1 MRNKIPW
8 SDETKMELFGLNA
21 KCHIWRKPGTIRTV
35 MSRPDLRELFMSLFR
50 FGQGVIWVGILC
62 SFFYV
67 LYFFV
72 LAEYGSQ
79 SGTAVYRC
87 L

>member
-1 MRNKIPW
+1 MTLVLDL
-8 SDETKMELFGLNA
+8 SDLVKFLATNVIWQETETYLS
-21 KCHIWRKPGTIRTV
+21 H
-35 MSRPDLRELFMSLFR
+35 PDLRELFMSLFW

-62 SFFYV
+62 SVFYV

-72 LAEYGSQ
+72 LAGCGSE
-79 SGTAVYRC
+79 SEAAVYRC